1 MNDRPR
7 FPSRRGILASAA
19 CTGLVLAIDDGF
31 AQSLAPTP
39 ACHDGD
45 EPTLPET
52 EGPFFKPRSPQRS
65 DLREPGLPGRP
76 VELSGRVL
84 TRACR
89 PVAGAIV
96 DLWQADDAG
105 EYDNKGFRLR
115 GHVFTD
121 SEGRYTFRTIVPGLY
136 PGRTRHFHAKIQA
149 AESAAA
155 HHAILLSRRAA
166 QSHRCVLPSRAG
178 DAGRVRRGY
187 PTRAVRCG
195 AGDALALWLPAWR
208 RTVPL
213 DRGHDF
219 AVTALIP
226 LHAHRDDRVQRRQ
239 QQQRME
245 DEPKD
250 QAQHE
255 EHQVEDGRERLAVE
269 Q

>member
-1 MNDRPR
+1 MTDRLR

-31 AQSLAPTP
+31 AQSLPPTP

-65 DLREPGLPGRP
+65 DLREPGLPGQS
-76 VELSGRVL
+76 VELYGRVL

-149 AESAAA
+149 PKGPLLTTQFYFPNEPGNHTDAFFHRELVMQVALAA
-155 HHAILLSRRAA
+155 
-166 QSHRCVLPSRAG
+166 
-178 DAGRVRRGY
+178 
-187 PTRAVRCG
+187 
-195 AGDALALWLPAWR
+195 DALKAR
-208 RTVPL
+208 FDV
-213 DRGHDF
+213 
-219 AVTALIP
+219 V
-226 LHAHRDDRVQRRQ
+226 
-239 QQQRME
+239 
-245 DEPKD
+245 
-250 QAQHE
+250 
-255 EHQVEDGRERLAVE
+255 LAMR
-269 Q
+269 

>member
-1 MNDRPR
+1 MNDRLR

-19 CTGLVLAIDDGF
+19 CTGLVLATNDGF

-52 EGPFFKPRSPQRS
+52 EGPFFKPRSPQHS

-89 PVAGAIV
+89 PIAGAIV

-105 EYDNKGFRLR
+105 EYDNKGFHLR

-149 AESAAA
+149 PKGPLLTTQFYFPDEPHNRTDAFFHRELVMQVASA
-155 HHAILLSRRAA
+155 
-166 QSHRCVLPSRAG
+166 
-178 DAGRVRRGY
+178 D
-187 PTRAVRCG
+187 
-195 AGDALALWLPAWR
+195 DALRAR
-208 RTVPL
+208 FDV
-213 DRGHDF
+213 
-219 AVTALIP
+219 V
-226 LHAHRDDRVQRRQ
+226 
-239 QQQRME
+239 
-245 DEPKD
+245 
-250 QAQHE
+250 
-255 EHQVEDGRERLAVE
+255 LAMR
-269 Q
+269 